1 MAGGARRRVVVT
13 GLGCVTPLGQ
23 GAAATWDALVRG
35 KSGVT
40 ALEGPDFASLPS
52 RVAGSVRGEF
62 DPGDVDPK
70 ERRRLDRVIL
80 LALAAAREAAS
91 DASLSDGAV
100 ESSRAGVAI
109 GSAIGGLSTLLGNHV
124 AFLSGGAR
132 RVSPFAIPMA
142 LANMP
147 GAYVAIKHGLRGP
160 NFAHVSACA
169 SGAHAIGEA
178 ARAIERGDADVM
190 LAGGAEATTVP
201 FVVAAFANMQ
211 ALSRRNDE
219 PARASRPFDLGRDG
233 FVMAEGAGVLV
244 LEAEEHARARGVRI
258 RAALLGYGASADA
271 SHIAAPDDE
280 GVGARLCM
288 ERALRD
294 AGLAPG
300 DVDYVNAHATSTP
313 AGDRSEARA
322 IRSVFGRA
330 ADSLPVSSTKSMTGH
345 LLGAA
350 GAVEAL
356 ACVRALETGV
366 LPPTINLEQPDPECE
381 LDNVANK
388 AREARA
394 RVALSNAFG
403 FGGANSSLIFARDG
417 GDAG

>member
-1 MAGGARRRVVVT
+1 MSGRGRRRVVVT
-13 GLGCVTPLGQ
+13 GLGCVTPLGNS
-23 GAAATWDALVRG
+23 AEATWDALLRG
-35 KSGVT
+35 VSGVG
-40 ALEGPDFASLPS
+40 ALAGPDYAALPS
-52 RVAGSVRGEF
+52 RVAGEVKGEV
-62 DPGDVDPK
+62 DPGDVDFK

-80 LALAAAREAAS
+80 FALAAAREAAES
-91 DASLSDGAV
+91 AGVAGAV
-100 ESSRAGVAI
+100 DPARAGVAI
-109 GSAIGGLSTLLGNHV
+109 GSAIGGLGTLLANHV
-124 AFLSGGAR
+124 AFLSGGPR

-178 ARAIERGDADVM
+178 ARAIERGDADLM
-190 LAGGAEATTVP
+190 LAGGAEAATVP

-219 PARASRPFDLGRDG
+219 PARASRPFDRGRDG

-244 LEAEEHARARGVRI
+244 LEAEEHARARGAPVR
-258 RAALLGYGASADA
+258 ATLLGYGASADA
-271 SHIAAPDDE
+271 QHVAAPDED
-280 GVGARLCM
+280 GAGARACL

-294 AGLAPG
+294 AGVAPG
-300 DVDYVNAHATSTP
+300 DVHYVNAHATSTP

-322 IRSVFGRA
+322 IRSVFGAA
-330 ADSLPVSSTKSMTGH
+330 ADALPVSSTKSMTGH

-356 ACVRALETGV
+356 FCVRALETGL
-366 LPPTINLEQPDPECE
+366 LPATRNLDDPDPECA
-381 LDNVANK
+381 LDHVAGK
-388 AREARA
+388 PREVRA
-394 RVALSNAFG
+394 RVAVSNAFG
-403 FGGANSSLIFARDG
+403 FGGANSSLVLGRDG
-417 GDAG
+417 G

>member
-1 MAGGARRRVVVT
+1 MARGARRRVVVT
-13 GLGCVTPLGQ
+13 GLGCVTPLGRDV
-23 GAAATWDALVRG
+23 ASTWDALVRG
-35 KSGVT
+35 VSGVGP
-40 ALEGPDFASLPS
+40 LEGADYAGLPS
-52 RVAGSVRGEF
+52 RVAAAVKGEV
-62 DPGDVDPK
+62 DPGDVDFK

-80 LALAAAREAAS
+80 FALAAAREAMA
-91 DASLSDGAV
+91 DAGLAGAAL
-100 ESSRAGVAI
+100 EPERAGVAI
-109 GSAIGGLSTLLGNHV
+109 GSAIGGLSTLLSNHV

-169 SGAHAIGEA
+169 SGAHALGEA
-178 ARAIERGDADVM
+178 ARSIERGDADVM

-219 PARASRPFDLGRDG
+219 PERASRPFDVDRDG
-233 FVMAEGAGVLV
+233 FVMGEGAGVLV
-244 LEAEEHARARGVRI
+244 LEAEEHARARGARI

-271 SHIAAPDDE
+271 RHVAAPDEE
-280 GVGARLCM
+280 GSGARSCM

-294 AGLAPG
+294 AELTPA
-300 DVDYVNAHATSTP
+300 DVHYVNAHATSTP
-313 AGDRSEARA
+313 AGDRSEAHA
-322 IRSVFGRA
+322 IRAVFGSC
-330 ADSLPVSSTKSMTGH
+330 ADALPVSSTKSMTGH

-356 ACVRALETGV
+356 ACVRALETGQ
-366 LPPTINLEQPDPECE
+366 LPPTINLDRVDPACQ
-381 LDNVANK
+381 LDHVAGK
-388 AREARA
+388 AREVRA

-403 FGGANSSLIFARDG
+403 FGGANSSLLFAREG
-417 GDAG
+417 G

>member
-1 MAGGARRRVVVT
+1 VVVT
-13 GLGCVTPLGQ
+13 GLGCVTPLGTD
-23 GAAATWDALVRG
+23 AASTWDALVRG
-35 KSGVT
+35 VSGVE
-40 ALEGPDFASLPS
+40 ALEGPEFAALPA
-52 RVAGSVRGEF
+52 RVAATVR
-62 DPGDVDPK
+62 GDVDPGEVDFK

-80 LALAAAREAAS
+80 LALAAAREAMADS
-91 DASLSDGAV
+91 GLAGAQF
-100 ESSRAGVAI
+100 ERERAGVAI
-109 GSAIGGLSTLLGNHV
+109 GSAIGGLSTLLANHV

-169 SGAHAIGEA
+169 SGAHALGEA
-178 ARAIERGDADVM
+178 ARSIERGDADVM

-219 PARASRPFDLGRDG
+219 PARASRPFDVERDG
-233 FVMAEGAGVLV
+233 FVMGEGAGVLV
-244 LEAEEHARARGVRI
+244 LEAEEHARARGARVR
-258 RAALLGYGASADA
+258 ALLLGYGASADA
-271 SHIAAPDDE
+271 QHVAAPDED
-280 GVGARLCM
+280 GAGARRCM
-288 ERALRD
+288 ERALHD

-300 DVDYVNAHATSTP
+300 DVHYVNAHATSTP

-322 IRSVFGRA
+322 IRAVFGSW
-330 ADSLPVSSTKSMTGH
+330 ADALPVSSTKSMTGH

-356 ACVRALETGV
+356 ACVRALETGA
-366 LPPTINLEQPDPECE
+366 LPPTINLDHVDPECQ
-381 LDNVANK
+381 LDHVAGK
-388 AREARA
+388 AREVRA

-403 FGGANSSLIFARDG
+403 FGGANSSLIFAREG
-417 GDAG
+417 G

>member
-1 MAGGARRRVVVT
+1 MSGRARRRVVVT
-13 GLGCVTPLGQ
+13 GLGCVTPLGLD
-23 GAAATWDALVRG
+23 ASSSWEALVRG
-35 KSGVT
+35 VSGVA
-40 ALEGPDFASLPS
+40 ALEGPDFAALPS
-52 RVAGSVRGEF
+52 RVAASVKGEV
-62 DPGDVDPK
+62 DPGDVDFK

-80 LALAAAREAAS
+80 LALAAAREAAA
-91 DASLSDGAV
+91 DGGLAPGAV
-100 ESSRAGVAI
+100 DPDRAGVAI

-124 AFLSGGAR
+124 AFLSGGPR

-147 GAYVAIKHGLRGP
+147 GAYVAIKHDMRGP

-169 SGAHAIGEA
+169 SGAHALGEA
-178 ARAIERGDADVM
+178 ARAIERGDADLM

-219 PARASRPFDLGRDG
+219 PSRASRPFDQGRDG
-233 FVMAEGAGVLV
+233 FVMGEGAGVLV
-244 LEAEEHARARGVRI
+244 LEEEEHARARGARVR
-258 RAALLGYGASADA
+258 AVLLGYGASADA
-271 SHIAAPDDE
+271 QHIAAPDED
-280 GVGARLCM
+280 GRGARACM
-288 ERALRD
+288 QRALRD

-300 DVDYVNAHATSTP
+300 DVHYVNAHATSTP

-322 IRSVFGRA
+322 IRAVFGSFS
-330 ADSLPVSSTKSMTGH
+330 DGLPVSSTKSMTGH

-356 ACVRALETGV
+356 FCVRALETGM

-381 LDNVANK
+381 LDHVAGK
-388 AREARA
+388 ARAARI
-394 RVALSNAFG
+394 RVAVSNAFG
-403 FGGANSSLIFARDG
+403 FGGANSSLVFARDP
-417 GDAG
+417 A

>member
-1 MAGGARRRVVVT
+1 MSGRARRRVVVT
-13 GLGCVTPLGQ
+13 GLGCVTPLGLD
-23 GAAATWDALVRG
+23 ASSSWDAVLRG
-35 KSGVT
+35 VSGVA
-40 ALEGPDFASLPS
+40 ALEGPDFAALPS
-52 RVAGSVRGEF
+52 RVAASVKGEV
-62 DPGDVDPK
+62 DPGDVDFK

-80 LALAAAREAAS
+80 LALAAAREAAA
-91 DASLSDGAV
+91 DAGLAPGAV
-100 ESSRAGVAI
+100 DPDRAGVAI

-124 AFLSGGAR
+124 AFLAGGPR

-169 SGAHAIGEA
+169 SGAHALGEA
-178 ARAIERGDADVM
+178 ARSIERGDAELM

-219 PARASRPFDLGRDG
+219 PTRASRPFDQGRDG
-233 FVMAEGAGVLV
+233 FVMGEGAGVLV
-244 LEAEEHARARGVRI
+244 LEEEEHARARGAPVR
-258 RAALLGYGASADA
+258 AVLLGYGASADA
-271 SHIAAPDDE
+271 QHVAAPDED
-280 GVGARLCM
+280 GSGARACM
-288 ERALRD
+288 QRALRD
-294 AGLAPG
+294 AELGPG
-300 DVDYVNAHATSTP
+300 DVHYVNAHATSTP

-322 IRSVFGRA
+322 IRAVFGSFSDA
-330 ADSLPVSSTKSMTGH
+330 LPVSSTKSMTGH

-356 ACVRALETGV
+356 FCVRALETGM

-381 LDNVANK
+381 LDHVAGK
-388 AREARA
+388 ARAARI
-394 RVALSNAFG
+394 RVAISNAFG
-403 FGGANSSLIFARDG
+403 FGGANSSLVFARDP
-417 GDAG
+417 A